1 MNAINESTIQHWAC
15 VAHLLQTPRNEAEYD
30 QKVETLDSILD
41 RIDDDEDHPLAVLAD
56 RLGDLIE
63 TYDQMH
69 RPMPEVSGIEALRY
83 LMSEHGIAQSQLPE
97 VGAQSVVSA
106 TLAGKR
112 QLNWR
117 QVRALSDRFGVSTDT
132 FRG

>member
-15 VAHLLQTPRNEAEYD
+15 VAHLLQAPQNEAEYD

-41 RIDDDEDHPLAVLAD
+41 RIGDDEDHLLAVLAD

-63 TYDQMH
+63 AYDQAH

-117 QVRALSDRFGVSTDT
+117 QVRALSDRFGVSTET